1 MAIVYRTSDRIKI
14 KVGEL
19 VVSVSPL
26 NRYQKAKVQELTMVG
41 KDIDA
46 ASTALKAGIKNIE
59 GLEDIHNEPY
69 KLVFD
74 DNKELTD
81 ECIDDLMNLE
91 LAPELVNICVSLLNG
106 IPKEFVNPVTGKKLK
121 GVEFVKEGEAVEK
134 K

>member
-1 MAIVYRTSDRIKI
+1 MAIVYRTSDRIKV

-19 VVSVSPL
+19 VISVSPL
-26 NRYQKAKVQELTMVG
+26 NRYQKAKVQDLTMQG

-46 ASTALKAGIKNIE
+46 AYEALRSGIKGVE
-59 GLEDIHNEPY
+59 GLYDINGEPY
-69 KLVFD
+69 GLKLD

-91 LAPELVNICVSLLNG
+91 FAPELVTVCVQLLNG
-106 IPKEFVNPVTGKKLK
+106 IPKDFVNPTTGKKLK
-121 GVEFVKEGEAVEK
+121 GVEFVKTGESAEK